1 MDRMNLD
8 HAYAACCCFWFLAL
22 ASSAVIL
29 WMVLK

>member
-1 MDRMNLD
+1 MNLN
-8 HAYAACCCFWFLAL
+8 HAYAASCCFWFLAG